1 MSMLSSIKDKNGNV
15 LVKST
20 TSKAPKN
27 PSEPKEKARQE
38 INNTFGTI
46 EKKFGVKV
54 NANITKIKTS
64 SDANIVEAYK
74 IVSKPIK
81 ANEKVGKNVIS
92 VPFYKVYELKL
103 FVEETNVCESYEEV
117 LQDGTI
123 IKHSAKDELKAQTKV
138 SK

>member
-27 PSEPKEKARQE
+27 PSEPKEKARLK
-38 INNTFGTI
+38 INKSFSAI
-46 EKKFGVKV
+46 EKEFGVKV
-54 NANITKIKTS
+54 NANITRIKTS
-64 SDANIVEAYK
+64 SDANLVEAYK
-74 IVSKPIK
+74 IVSEPIK

-123 IKHSAKDELKAQTKV
+123 IKHSAKDELKAQTKD

>member
-1 MSMLSSIKDKNGNV
+1 MSMLNNIKDKNGNV
-15 LVKST
+15 LTKST

-27 PSEPKEKARQE
+27 PSEPKEKARLK
-38 INNTFGTI
+38 INKSFSAI
-46 EKKFGVKV
+46 EKEFGVKV
-54 NANITKIKTS
+54 NANITRIKTS
-64 SDANIVEAYK
+64 SDANLVEAYK
-74 IVSKPIK
+74 IVSEPIK

-123 IKHSAKDELKAQTKV
+123 IKHSAKDELKAQTKD

>member
-27 PSEPKEKARQE
+27 PSEPKEKARLK
-38 INNTFGTI
+38 INNSFSAI
-46 EKKFGVKV
+46 EKEFGVKV

-117 LQDGTI
+117 LQDGT
-123 IKHSAKDELKAQTKV
+123 KVLHKAKDELKD

>member
-1 MSMLSSIKDKNGNV
+1 MLSSIKDKNGNV

-27 PSEPKEKARQE
+27 PSEPKEKARLK
-38 INNTFGTI
+38 INKSFSAI
-46 EKKFGVKV
+46 EKEFGVKV
-54 NANITKIKTS
+54 NANITRIKTS
-64 SDANIVEAYK
+64 SDANLVEAYK
-74 IVSKPIK
+74 IVSEPIK

-123 IKHSAKDELKAQTKV
+123 IKHSAKDELKAQTKD

>member
-1 MSMLSSIKDKNGNV
+1 MSMLSNIKDKNGNV
-15 LVKST
+15 LTKST
-20 TSKAPKN
+20 TTKAPKN
-27 PSEPKEKARQE
+27 PSEPKEKARLK
-38 INNTFGTI
+38 INKSFSAI
-46 EKKFGVKV
+46 EKEFGVKV
-54 NANITKIKTS
+54 NANITRIKTS

-74 IVSKPIK
+74 IISTPIK

-123 IKHSAKDELKAQTKV
+123 IKHSAKDELKAQTKD